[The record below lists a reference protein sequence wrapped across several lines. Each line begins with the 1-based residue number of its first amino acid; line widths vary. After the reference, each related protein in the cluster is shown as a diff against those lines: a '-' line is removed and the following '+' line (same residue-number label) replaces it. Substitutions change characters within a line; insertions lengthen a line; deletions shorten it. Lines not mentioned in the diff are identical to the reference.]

1 MKENKNHW
9 YDGLFYDIFIAPNQD
24 KSFRQVSHLIKD
36 NSTVIDSGCGTGRF
50 AFSIEDKVGKID
62 GVDLSEKNI
71 KVANNKLVKKYS
83 DKIKFYHSDA
93 AVFLKNSNEKYD
105 YAVMSYVIHEV
116 DESQR
121 ADLLKTLADKSGKVI
136 LIDYLFPRP
145 TNYWS
150 WINEVVEFLAG
161 REHYRNF
168 KSYLKNGGIKGLAE
182 KSGLKITNEIQNIP
196 STSHIVVLE
205 KKET

>member
-9 YDGLFYDIFIAPNQD
+9 YDGFFYDFFIAPNQD
-24 KSFRQVSHLIKD
+24 KSFRQVKHLIED

-50 AFSIEDKVGKID
+50 AFSVEDKVGKID

-71 KVANNKLVKKYS
+71 KVANNKLAKNYS

-93 AVFLKNSNEKYD
+93 AEFLQSKNEKYD
-105 YAVMSYVIHEV
+105 YALMSYVIHEV
-116 DESQR
+116 DESER
-121 ADLLKTLADKSGKVI
+121 VKLLKALADKSKQVI
-136 LIDYLFPRP
+136 LVDYLFPRP

-150 WINEVVEFLAG
+150 WLNEVVEFLAG
-161 REHYRNF
+161 KEHYRNF
-168 KSYLKNGGIKGLAE
+168 KSYLQNGGIKGLAE
-182 KSGLKITNEIQNIP
+182 KSGLKIANEIQNIP

-205 KKET
+205 REEI